1 VSDSKL
7 AYSPD
12 GAAEKVS
19 VGRDLIFSEIKA
31 GRLVA
36 KKSGRRTLIPAESLV
51 AWMRSL
57 PDAGAVQP
65 GPA

>member
-1 VSDSKL
+1 MSDAKL

-12 GAAEKVS
+12 AAAEKAS

-36 KKSGRRTLIPAESLV
+36 KKSGRRTLIPAENLM
-51 AWMRSL
+51 AWIRAL
-57 PDAGAVQP
+57 PNAGEAQ
-65 GPA
+65 AA